1 MPWKQESAVEQRLR
15 FLIEAGNKE
24 TTISDLCRRYEIS
37 RKTGYK
43 WLARY
48 QEAGTIAALNDRSRR
63 PWHSPT
69 RTSAAREQRVL
80 AVRDEKGWGAEKI
93 AVVVAR
99 TGLKLRPITIHRILQ
114 RNGRIGREAA
124 ARTASQRFARGSCNE
139 LAQMDFKGEYPL
151 RGDDYLK

>member
-1 MPWKQESAVEQRLR
+1 MPWKRESAVEQRLR

-63 PWHSPT
+63 PRHSPT
-69 RTSAAREQRVL
+69 RTSEAREQRVL
-80 AVRDEKGWGAEKI
+80 AVRDEKGWG
-93 AVVVAR
+93 
-99 TGLKLRPITIHRILQ
+99 LKRLRW
-114 RNGRIGREAA
+114 
-124 ARTASQRFARGSCNE
+124 
-139 LAQMDFKGEYPL
+139 
-151 RGDDYLK
+151 